1 MSQRWLTCDPPGW
14 ALLLSYLD
22 VILETDFVCHHRRPI
37 VAITFILAHRQAVV
51 KHHILPSRHYRRD
64 TAIARP
70 VSIAAIIIVSFI
82 SMLKQIFK
90 KKLWENPVNGTWQAP
105 NQYQDRIC

>member
-1 MSQRWLTCDPPGW
+1 MSERWLTCDPPGW

-51 KHHILPSRHYRRD
+51 SSGKTSHI
-64 TAIARP
+64 TIASSETLLLHAQSALLQLSLL
-70 VSIAAIIIVSFI
+70 VLS
-82 SMLKQIFK
+82 
-90 KKLWENPVNGTWQAP
+90 
-105 NQYQDRIC
+105 